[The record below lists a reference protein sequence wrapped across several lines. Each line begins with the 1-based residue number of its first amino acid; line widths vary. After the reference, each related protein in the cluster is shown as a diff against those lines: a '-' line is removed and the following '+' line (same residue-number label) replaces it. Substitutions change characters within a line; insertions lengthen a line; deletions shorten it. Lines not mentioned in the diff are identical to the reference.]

1 MSLVSELKRRN
12 VFRVATAYIIVG
24 WLLTEISTT
33 VLPTFGA
40 PDWVAK
46 VLIFIVGIAFIPV
59 LIFSWAYEMT
69 PEGIKREKDV
79 DRDASITSHT
89 GKKLDYVTIAV
100 VIAGVAFLVWGKVGP
115 DAGVDPEIEIVAT
128 VGRPSVAVLPF
139 VNMSGNPENEYFSD
153 GLTETLLHMLAQ
165 IPDLRV
171 AARTSSFAFKGKEQ
185 DIRQIALALDV
196 AHVLEGSVQRAG
208 DRVRVTAQ
216 LIRADD
222 GFHVWSSSYDR
233 VLEDIFVIQDEIA
246 ADVGKSLS
254 ASLLGES
261 NVKIDSVGTNNVEA
275 YDLYLQALSQQVT
288 GSYGSLHEAEGLLKD
303 ALLVDAQFLDAKIAL
318 ADVYSQQA
326 GTGMRDFAAAQADGI
341 VLLEQ
346 VLTSRPDDLL
356 AQGKLLLLT
365 TYRAWNTG
373 TVTAVQD
380 ALPQMQALVTAAPND
395 VDLRRAHSYL
405 LFDAGRREESLAEAQ
420 KALEYDPLNASFYY
434 DIGFVHREMDNLALA
449 QIAIERSLELNPDQP
464 NAYGEITRINA
475 AMGDGVGMF
484 ENLFKAMEV
493 DSQDHELPSNVASLL
508 FRLGLIDE
516 GDTFRDRAMLM
527 APNSPAARH
536 ANLQRAI
543 AVGDQEKSLELAR
556 SMIVDNI
563 EDRHGAY
570 FNAVITVLHDATQ
583 IGTASDALEFMESYQ
598 PGFNDVESTT
608 IAFKVRLAQWAAFAA
623 WAATMPADEFRNRID
638 AYWRVIESQGV
649 TPEDDPITYLEVLA
663 IRGET
668 EAAIEF
674 GLANVFNEPITIAIY
689 DELVFDLP
697 HLQLVVADP
706 RVQQQLQRWESEEE
720 VLRQEIRNYLA
731 SRN

>member
-46 VLIFIVGIAFIPV
+46 VLIFIVGLAFIPV

-69 PEGIKREKDV
+69 PKGLKREKDV
-79 DRDASITSHT
+79 DRDASITSTT
-89 GKKLDYVTIAV
+89 GKKLDYVTIAAV
-100 VIAGVAFLVWGKVGP
+100 VAGIAFLMWGKVGP
-115 DAGVDPEIEIVAT
+115 DAGVDPGTEVVAT
-128 VGRPSVAVLPF
+128 RGMPSVAVLPF
-139 VNMSGNPENEYFSD
+139 VNMSGNQENEYFSD

-165 IPDLRV
+165 IPGLKV

-233 VLEDIFVIQDEIA
+233 VLDDIFVIQDEIA

-261 NVKIDSVGTNNVEA
+261 NVEIESIGTDNVEA
-275 YDLYLQALSQQVT
+275 YDLYLQALSHQVT

-326 GTGMRDFAAAQADGI
+326 GTGMRDFAASAADGI

-346 VLTSRPDDLL
+346 VLASRPDDLL
-356 AQGKLLLLT
+356 AQGKLLLTT

-380 ALPQMQALVTAAPND
+380 ALPQMQALVAAAPNN
-395 VDLRRAHSYL
+395 VDLRRSHSYL
-405 LFDAGRREESLAEAQ
+405 LFDAGRFEESLAEAQ
-420 KALEYDPLNASFYY
+420 KALVYDPLNAGLYY
-434 DIGFVHREMDNLALA
+434 DIGFINRTMDNFEFA
-449 QIAIERSLELNPDQP
+449 QNAIERSLELNPDQP
-464 NAYGEITRINA
+464 NAYGELVRIKA
-475 AMGDGVGMF
+475 ALGDGVGIF
-484 ENLFKAMEV
+484 ENSFKAMGV
-493 DSQDHELPSNVASLL
+493 DSQDHEWPSNVAITLYR
-508 FRLGLIDE
+508 FDLIEE
-516 GDTFRDRAMLM
+516 GDVFRDRAMLM
-527 APNSPAARH
+527 APNSPTSRH
-536 ANLQRAI
+536 ANLSRAL
-543 AVGDQEKSLELAR
+543 AVGDQERSLELAR

-563 EDRHGAY
+563 EDRHDSY
-570 FNAVITVLHDATQ
+570 FDAVFTVLRQAVQ
-583 IGTASDALEFMESYQ
+583 SGTAAEALEFMESHQ
-598 PGFNDVESTT
+598 PRFNDVASTT
-608 IAFKVRLAQWAAFAA
+608 IAIKVRNAQSAAFSA
-623 WAATMPADEFRNRID
+623 WAATMSAEEHRKRIG
-638 AYWRVIESQGV
+638 AYWRVLESQGV
-649 TPEDDPITYLEVLA
+649 TPEDDPVTYLEVLA

-689 DELVFDLP
+689 EKPVFDLP

-706 RVQQQLQRWESEEE
+706 RVQEQLQRWESERE
-720 VLRQEIRNYLA
+720 VQRQEIRNYLA
-731 SRN
+731 SRD